1 MIINLPN
8 GLTILRLLLTPMIVL
23 LLLRGDFS
31 WALLVFLLAGITDG
45 LDGFLARSLREG
57 TEFGRILDPVA
68 DKLLLSSS
76 FLTLTF
82 LGKLPVWL
90 VLIVVG
96 RDLLLILGSGL
107 LLITTGRPG
116 YPPSILGK
124 LTMGLQALT
133 VLGAMAVEEGSAY
146 LPPLIWTTG
155 AITILSGLDYLYR
168 GATALLSRRRNASR
182 V

>member
-8 GLTILRLLLTPMIVL
+8 GLTLLRLVLTPVIVL
-23 LLLRGDFS
+23 LLLREDFS
-31 WALLVFLLAGITDG
+31 WAFVVFLIAGITDG

-76 FLTLTF
+76 FLTLAF
-82 LGKLPVWL
+82 VGRLPLWL
-90 VLIVVG
+90 VLIVAG

-124 LTMGLQALT
+124 LTTALQVLT
-133 VLGAMAVEEGSAY
+133 VLSAMAVKAGSAS
-146 LPPLIWTTG
+146 LTFVLWATG
-155 AITILSGLDYLYR
+155 AFTILSGLDYLCR
-168 GATALLSRRRNASR
+168 GATALLSRRRNASL